1 VAGQGANAELGLR
14 QLRPANVGR
23 KMSFRELRL
32 FDTPSSQPLARMGTL
47 KMNNQQVLGLI
58 GKRALQQDPAWK

>member
-1 VAGQGANAELGLR
+1 
-14 QLRPANVGR
+14 
-23 KMSFRELRL
+23 
-32 FDTPSSQPLARMGTL
+32 MGTL